1 MTVTPSATSGRL
13 SFTGVAHSEWIKLRT
28 LRSTV
33 WLYVALVVVS
43 LALAA
48 LMASSVSLG
57 GGTFRASDQV
67 HLAVT
72 ASVFGVFFGQLIV
85 AVIGVL
91 TISGEYSTG
100 MIRSTLT
107 AVPRRLPVLF
117 AKAVVLFL
125 VTFVV
130 GVVSDFGAFF
140 VAGPLLA
147 AKGIDASA
155 TDPRVFV
162 PLLGGGLYL
171 GLVAVFALGLGTVL
185 RNSAAGIT
193 IVLGILLLLPT
204 VLEMI
209 PGSWTQD
216 TIPSYLI
223 SAAGINMLGVTSFST
238 VMYQPWQDFLI
249 VMGWVLVWGAAGA
262 ALLKRRDA

>member
-1 MTVTPSATSGRL
+1 MTALSTSDYRL
-13 SFTGVAHSEWIKLRT
+13 TFAGVVHSEWIKLRT
-28 LRSTV
+28 IRSTV
-33 WLYVALVVVS
+33 WLYVALLVVS
-43 LALAA
+43 LGLAA
-48 LMASSVSLG
+48 LMAGSLSLG
-57 GGTFRASDQV
+57 GGTLRASDQA

-85 AVIGVL
+85 AVLGVL
-91 TISGEYSTG
+91 TMSGEYSTG

-117 AKAVVLFL
+117 SKAVVLFL

-130 GVVSDFGAFF
+130 GIVSDFSAFF
-140 VAGPLLA
+140 VAQPLLA
-147 AKGIDASA
+147 AKGVDASVA
-155 TDPRVFV
+155 DPRVFV

-185 RNSAAGIT
+185 RNNAGGIT
-193 IVLGILLLLPT
+193 VVLGILLLLPT

-209 PGSWTQD
+209 PGTWTQQ

-223 SAAGINMLGVTSFST
+223 SAAGINMLGITSFST
-238 VMYQPWQDFLI
+238 VLLKPWQDLLI
-249 VMGWVLVWGAAGA
+249 VVGWVLVWGAAGA
-262 ALLKRRDA
+262 VLLKRRDA